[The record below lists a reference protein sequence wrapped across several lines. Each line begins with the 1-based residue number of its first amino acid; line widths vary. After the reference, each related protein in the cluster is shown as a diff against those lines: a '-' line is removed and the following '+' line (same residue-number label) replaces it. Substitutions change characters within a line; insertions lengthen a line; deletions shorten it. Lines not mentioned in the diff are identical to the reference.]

1 MTKRALRNL
10 LMLLVA
16 AASASLEA
24 PRLAHRPLGQATA
37 ELVDVPDAS
46 ADVITRVASA
56 TAVPSSASSSH
67 LGFDT
72 NVYPGDKAMDA
83 WKSSGQYEWVGY
95 YLSAPCH
102 KDESW
107 SGKRA
112 RLVDSG
118 WGLAV
123 IYVGQQTW
131 GQSYAPT
138 TQQRVVTFSKKSK
151 SSKHKRRVTRVMT
164 RRTVV
169 PVAKTGDGCSAS
181 YVGAAQGTIDARDAI
196 AQSRREGFAKG
207 TVVFLDV
214 EHMDRIPQRMRDYY
228 RAWTAAVLADGAFRP
243 GIYAHTKNASTIYD
257 DVSDVYDAAGRED
270 EPPFWVAGSS
280 GFSPD
285 RVPAD
290 VGHAFASV
298 WQGVLDVVRT
308 HNGVRLPIDI
318 SVASVASP
326 SFAQ

>member
-10 LMLLVA
+10 LMLFVA

-37 ELVDVPDAS
+37 ELVDVSDAS
-46 ADVITRVASA
+46 ADVVTRLASA
-56 TAVPSSASSSH
+56 SADPSSTSSSH

-72 NVYPGDKAMDA
+72 NLYPGDKAMDA
-83 WKSSGQYEWVGY
+83 WKRSGQYEWVGY

-102 KDESW
+102 KDDSW

-138 TQQRVVTFSKKSK
+138 TVKRVVTVSKKSK

-164 RRTVV
+164 RRAVT
-169 PVAKTGDGCSAS
+169 PVAKTGDGCSTS

-196 AQSRREGFAKG
+196 SQARHEGFATS
-207 TVVFLDV
+207 TVLVCGVYAENLNGPV
-214 EHMDRIPQRMRDYY
+214 PIGSLANPSAP
-228 RAWTAAVLADGAFRP
+228 RAEVMSRP
-243 GIYAHTKNASTIYD
+243 STIR
-257 DVSDVYDAAGRED
+257 G
-270 EPPFWVAGSS
+270 
-280 GFSPD
+280 
-285 RVPAD
+285 
-290 VGHAFASV
+290 
-298 WQGVLDVVRT
+298 
-308 HNGVRLPIDI
+308 
-318 SVASVASP
+318 
-326 SFAQ
+326 